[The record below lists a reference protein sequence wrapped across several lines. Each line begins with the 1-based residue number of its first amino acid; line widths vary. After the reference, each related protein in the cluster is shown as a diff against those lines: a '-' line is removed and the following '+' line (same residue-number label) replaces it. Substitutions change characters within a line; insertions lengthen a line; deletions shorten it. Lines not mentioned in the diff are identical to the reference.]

1 VQPFLGDDFLLQSE
15 VARLLFHDV
24 AEKLP
29 IVDVHTHLPV
39 EDIESD
45 RVFANLTELW
55 LGDDHYKWRAMRA
68 AGFAEDLVT
77 GNGDPWDKFSAWAAT
92 VPRLLHNPLY
102 VWTHLELRRVFGI
115 DIPLSPGTAKEIW
128 EEADRQLPRWSARRL
143 LAHFSVVA
151 LSTTDDP
158 TDDLAGHARIREESS
173 GPGVVV
179 VPTWRPDRVHR
190 LLDDPGSWN
199 DWADRLGAST
209 GVDVDDL
216 PSLLAALARS
226 HRRFGA
232 AGARASD
239 HGLARLP
246 DTPADAGLADL
257 ALHQVRDGVV
267 PRRAERDA
275 LLLEVINLA
284 GRLAHAEASVLQLHL
299 GARRD
304 LSPRLR
310 LDVGP
315 DVGGDAIGDEAQG
328 SGLARLLAG
337 FESQGRLPRCV
348 LYNADPAQN
357 AVFASTAG
365 AFTAPGVGAVVQ
377 WGPPW
382 WFNDHEDGLR
392 RHLGELATIGQ
403 LAGFVGML
411 TDARSLLSMTRH
423 ELFRRVL
430 CDVIGHEVETG
441 RFPPDMDWLSSVIR
455 DICVSNAVRFFG
467 LPDLAQW

>member
-1 VQPFLGDDFLLQSE
+1 VQGFLADDFLLQSDM
-15 VARLLFHDV
+15 ARLLFHDV
-24 AEKLP
+24 AEDLP

-39 EDIESD
+39 EDIASD
-45 RVFANLTELW
+45 RVFVNLTELW

-68 AGFAEDLVT
+68 AGFAEELVT
-77 GNGDPWDKFSAWAAT
+77 GDGDPWDKFSAWAAT

-128 EEADRQLPRWSARRL
+128 EEANRQLPQWSARRL
-143 LAHFSVVA
+143 LARFSVVA

-158 TDDLAGHARIREESS
+158 TDDLSGHARIREGPSS
-173 GPGVVV
+173 PNVLV
-179 VPTWRPDRVHR
+179 VPTWRPDPVHR

-209 GVDVDDL
+209 GVDVFDL
-216 PSLLAALARS
+216 PSLLDALGRS
-226 HRRFGA
+226 HRRFSA

-239 HGLARLP
+239 HGLGRLP
-246 DTPADAGLADL
+246 DTPTDAGLADQ
-257 ALHQVRDGVV
+257 AVHQVRRGIV
-267 PRRAERDA
+267 PGHAERDA
-275 LLLEVINLA
+275 LALEVVSLA
-284 GRLAHAEASVLQLHL
+284 GRLADADGSVLQLHL

-310 LDVGP
+310 SLVGP
-315 DVGGDAIGDEAQG
+315 DAGGDAIGDEAQG
-328 SGLARLLAG
+328 PGLTRLLAG
-337 FESQGRLPRCV
+337 LEGEGRLPRTV
-348 LYNADPAQN
+348 LYNANPGDN
-357 AVFASTAG
+357 AVFAATAG

-392 RHLGELATIGQ
+392 RHLGDLATIGQ
-403 LAGFVGML
+403 LAGFVGMV

-430 CDVIGHEVETG
+430 CDVIGREVETG
-441 RFPPDMDWLSSVIR
+441 RFPADLDWLSAAIR
-455 DICVSNAVRFFG
+455 DICTSNTVRFFG
-467 LPDLAQW
+467 LPGLPSS